1 MDFSANGFNGTLV
14 NSPTRVPIGFI
25 NSDLSFSGVNDYV
38 NVPHN
43 AALDSYP
50 LTVSTWIKTN
60 ASSTSGERGIVNK
73 YVAFSS
79 NGYTIHMNNGNLC
92 AWYFRDA
99 SNYVYDNSGC
109 QFNLSGYNDN
119 NWHHIV
125 FVVDGTGGKLYVDNV
140 LKGSQVWTGA
150 AGPAT
155 TTQDLHIAHYPRG
168 GGAPEYFIGH
178 IDQTRIYNIAFTTQ
192 QVSDT
197 YDADSVDAAYT
208 FYKFDET
215 SGTTASDSTGHG
227 FPGAL
232 INGPVW
238 TAGFINNS
246 LLFNGSNNY
255 VNVPH
260 NAALD
265 SYPLTVSTWIKTN
278 ASSTSGERGVVNK
291 YVAFSSNGYTIH
303 MNNGNLCAWYFRDA
317 SNYVYD
323 NSGCQFNVSGY
334 NDNNWHHIVF
344 VVDGTGGKL
353 YVDNVLKGSQV
364 WTGVAGPATTTQDLH
379 IAHYPRGGGAPEYF
393 IGQMDQTRIHN
404 FALTASQIAVMYD
417 YDVSLGISPPSG
429 LVYTPGTATY
439 TKGTAIANNVPSNSG
454 GAITG
459 YSISRALP
467 SELNLNTATGVIS
480 GTPTVVSPTTSY
492 TVTGSNSG
500 GSTTATFSLTVNDA
514 STPSIIDPTRTVNFG
529 GIVNKWQAGEDPI
542 NWLRN
547 VICATIDAA
556 QWGTGLVDAH
566 DTIQAAMDNCPAEQ
580 VVMLPAGT
588 YMIGTS
594 LVLNRG
600 ITLRG
605 AGANSTKIRLVVNP
619 PQTVAVIYMSNLWPE
634 YCRTPCTDGSV
645 ANVTADVPKDS
656 TTIPVDNVSRFSSGD
671 IVQIDQL
678 DDTYV
683 YDGQD
688 ARPYFKRPDYGPP
701 PPTTGHR
708 SQGQTVR
715 IDHIVGNVLHL
726 ENPSTPMDQIY
737 QSYKLLL
744 QPQVF
749 KPIGPPAISGSGT
762 NQAGMVER
770 AGVENLYVTGGTND
784 QISMI
789 SCAYCWVSHV
799 ESDGTT
805 MVPGPG
811 GTQGPGN
818 GMVGAHM
825 VDDRGYHNTIRDSY
839 FHHATDVIQ
848 GGGAYGVTLTEHTS
862 NTLVENNIIYYMNKP
877 LTLRAS
883 GGGNV
888 IGYNYIDNAWTRADP
903 SLQETTIDMGHSSFP
918 YMDLIEGNWAAQIA
932 TEKVWGNSGWMTLFR
947 NYASSQQQRTPSVET
962 YQIAA
967 IALESQSRYI
977 NVVGNVLGATGVGL
991 VYQVNT
997 GGNPPSGPD
1006 QKTVYRIGHGV
1017 GAGNGTDD
1025 IATYDSPTPGAAES
1039 QLYRHGNYDYV
1050 TNTVIWDPS
1059 NSNHTLPNSLY
1070 LPGTPIF
1077 FGTNTFPWVNPVGT
1091 TKIYILPAKARW
1103 DAGTPNG

>member
-25 NSDLSFSGVNDYV
+25 NSDLSFSGVTDYV

-467 SELNLNTATGVIS
+467 SELNLNTTTGVIS

-947 NYASSQQQRTPSVET
+947 NYASSQQQRTSVET

-977 NVVGNVLGATGVGL
+977 NVVGNVLGATGAGL